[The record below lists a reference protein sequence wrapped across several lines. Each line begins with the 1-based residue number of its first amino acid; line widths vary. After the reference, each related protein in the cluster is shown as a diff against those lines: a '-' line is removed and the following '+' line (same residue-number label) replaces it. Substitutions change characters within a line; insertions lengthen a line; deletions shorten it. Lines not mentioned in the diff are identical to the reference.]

1 VAISNSGANAHTVE
15 LMIPENSTGYGH
27 YIRQMRRAV
36 TVPAGGTVT
45 VSVFQ
50 PPLPIHGPFASVTID
65 GRVQQEKITIDA
77 SNHCEGY
84 RYGNQVSYCLL
95 LSRQIGYDDVNKG
108 LERAFGAKDESP
120 SYMMG
125 TGRGFNSYSLA
136 LSERPVSEWSQN
148 WLSYSRFNGV
158 VMTGLE
164 WVSLPPGVRGALL
177 EYVRCGGSVLT
188 VGEAEL
194 GEEVSSFGQIRDER
208 FTLNAIGFGTFLTTP
223 SNAMDVWTAS
233 DWEALRTNWQPASQS
248 LQSTKDVKEANNWF
262 PVIDDLSI
270 PVRGLLAIVLIF
282 TILIG
287 PVNLYLLSRKKRQI
301 WLLWTVPLLSLT
313 ASVIVFGY
321 AALAEGWKGYSRIQS
336 LTILDEQANTAT
348 TVGIAAFYCPL
359 TPRDGLHFE
368 YETECTPQVDRNRYG
383 SGSGRTVDWS
393 EDQHFTSGWIAS
405 RVPSHFK
412 LRKSQMRREKVLFS
426 GLTTSSPEAL
436 NGFGTAIE
444 TLYYADADG
453 TVYRADAIDAG
464 AKAALQRVDSSTAMA
479 AGNTAFAKEIFEK
492 DWHFAIGE
500 IIKEPVRYLRPNC
513 YIAIVREPLFVEQA
527 IQKQKSELYESVVYG
542 ICQEA
547 ANAG

>member
-1 VAISNSGANAHTVE
+1 MGFEVAISNSGANAHTVE

-223 SNAMDVWTAS
+223 SNA
-233 DWEALRTNWQPASQS
+233 
-248 LQSTKDVKEANNWF
+248 NNWF

-336 LTILDEQANTAT
+336 LTILDEQ
-348 TVGIAAFYCPL
+348 
-359 TPRDGLHFE
+359 D
-368 YETECTPQVDRNRYG
+368 
-383 SGSGRTVDWS
+383 
-393 EDQHFTSGWIAS
+393 
-405 RVPSHFK
+405 
-412 LRKSQMRREKVLFS
+412 RKS
-426 GLTTSSPEAL
+426 
-436 NGFGTAIE
+436 
-444 TLYYADADG
+444 
-453 TVYRADAIDAG
+453 
-464 AKAALQRVDSSTAMA
+464 
-479 AGNTAFAKEIFEK
+479 
-492 DWHFAIGE
+492 
-500 IIKEPVRYLRPNC
+500 
-513 YIAIVREPLFVEQA
+513 
-527 IQKQKSELYESVVYG
+527 VV
-542 ICQEA
+542 
-547 ANAG
+547 